1 MKFTAVKQNLIDG
14 LNVVQRALSS
24 KAIQPILTGIYL
36 EAKGDRLTMIATD
49 TIENAGMRIQATVP
63 VAVIEEGNTVVSGKS
78 FRDFVSRLPDENLL
92 FNNESRNGQD
102 RMVITY
108 GANETVMLGWPGYEF
123 PQPPDMTIVNDYRLS
138 AATLSAMVRQT
149 GFAVRK
155 EDLRPIFTGLYFE
168 VAGTDLTM
176 VGTDSFRLALM
187 QEKVE
192 NLSGTDSHA
201 VIPLRALSEVAAIA
215 GESDEAVRIAFTDR
229 QVLFEWNDVTL
240 IQQLIRGEYPPF
252 RQALPQSHTTFF
264 SVERSLWRQS
274 VERATLFSRT
284 KDGTAQVQLLIENG
298 RMAVRAASETGSVN
312 EELEL
317 YMEGN
322 DVNILFNAA
331 FLLDALSR
339 IHYNE
344 LDVTMSGNIGPCVIR
359 PKNDSRYLYLLL
371 PLRQ

>member
-14 LNVVQRALSS
+14 LNVVQRALSA

-36 EAKGDRLTMIATD
+36 EAKNDRLTMIATD
-49 TIENAGMRIQATVP
+49 TVENAGLRIQASVP
-63 VAVIEEGNTVVSGKS
+63 VSVIEEGNTVVSGKS

-92 FNNESRNGQD
+92 FANESRNGQD
-102 RMVITY
+102 RMTITY

-123 PQPPDMTIVNDYRLS
+123 PQPPDMTVLHDYRIS
-138 AATLSAMVRQT
+138 AATLSVLVRQT

-168 VAGTDLTM
+168 VTGSDLTM
-176 VGTDSFRLALM
+176 VGTDSFRMTLM

-192 NLSGTDSHA
+192 NISGTDSHA
-201 VIPLRALSEVAAIA
+201 VIPLRALTEASSIV
-215 GESDEAVRIAFTDR
+215 GEEDEPVRIAFTDR
-229 QVLFEWNDVTL
+229 QVIIEAGDVQL

-264 SVERSLWRQS
+264 TIARSEWRQS
-274 VERATLFSRT
+274 IERATLFSRT
-284 KDGTAQVQLLIENG
+284 KDGTAQVNLVISG
-298 RMAVRAASETGSVN
+298 GHMTVRAASETGRVT
-312 EELEL
+312 EELAM
-317 YMEGN
+317 YMEGD
-322 DVNILFNAA
+322 DVNILFNAS

-339 IHYNE
+339 IHYDD
-344 LDVTMSGNIGPCVIR
+344 LDVTMSGNMGPCVIR
-359 PKNDSRYLYLLL
+359 PKNDERYLYLLL